1 MWKPCTLTW
10 KKIRNK
16 DKKAK
21 IMEKREILFRGWN
34 EKNKRWLYGYYFAY
48 KGYHFISPDVLKD
61 FSIPL
66 DEYLVDADT
75 VGQYTGL
82 KDAKGVKIFEGDVIV
97 DESYPYIIQ
106 YHEEYSQFVAVPKPD
121 VTIAFYQQWVNER
134 GLVVI
139 GNVYED
145 KELIE
150 TK

>member
-1 MWKPCTLTW
+1 
-10 KKIRNK
+10 
-16 DKKAK
+16 
-21 IMEKREILFRGWN
+21 MEKREILFRGWN
-34 EKNKRWLYGYYFAY
+34 EKNKKWLYGYYLVNR
-48 KGYHFISPDVLKD
+48 GEHFISPDEFVN
-61 FSIPL
+61 PL
-66 DEYLVDADT
+66 ASYEDYVVDADS

-150 TK
+150 KD

>member
-1 MWKPCTLTW
+1 MT
-10 KKIRNK
+10 
-16 DKKAK
+16 
-21 IMEKREILFRGWN
+21 KREILFRGWN
-34 EKNKRWLYGYYFAY
+34 EKNKKWLYGYYLVNR
-48 KGYHFISPDVLKD
+48 GEHFISPDEFVN
-61 FSIPL
+61 PL
-66 DEYLVDADT
+66 ASYEDYVVDADS

-106 YHEEYSQFVAVPKPD
+106 YHEEYSQFVALPKPD

-150 TK
+150 KD

>member
-10 KKIRNK
+10 RKIRNK

-21 IMEKREILFRGWN
+21 IMTKREILFRGWN
-34 EKNKRWLYGYYFAY
+34 EKNKKWLYGYYLVNR
-48 KGYHFISPDVLKD
+48 GEHFISPDEFVN
-61 FSIPL
+61 PL
-66 DEYLVDADT
+66 ASYEDYVVDADS

-145 KELIE
+145 KELE
-150 TK
+150 ED

>member
-1 MWKPCTLTW
+1 MT
-10 KKIRNK
+10 
-16 DKKAK
+16 
-21 IMEKREILFRGWN
+21 KREILFRGWN
-34 EKNKRWLYGYYFAY
+34 EKNKKWLYGYYLVNR
-48 KGYHFISPDVLKD
+48 GEHFISPDEFVN
-61 FSIPL
+61 PL
-66 DEYLVDADT
+66 ASYEDYVVDADS

-150 TK
+150 KD